1 MKNILLILAAVFFA
15 IRIDAQQNLGKNHAL
30 LNINCKSCHVCEVP
44 TKDDPC
50 LIECPREK
58 YITVFQKPEQTPDV
72 IIIDQLSNRYGPV
85 YFAHKIHAQMSEMS
99 GGCQG
104 CHHFNTL
111 GPILKCNSCHET
123 VRRREDIRLP
133 DLKGAYHR
141 QCMDCHR
148 QWSQS
153 TGCNSCHTLKSKTNF
168 AELENVQKKYEGKD
182 HPTVQ
187 QPTKIIYQTNS
198 DKGKLVT
205 FYHDD
210 HTDKFGYNCIS
221 CHKQESCTKCHDVN
235 KASEE
240 KIKPISISKTFA
252 EQHERCISCH
262 SKNEPCAK
270 CHSDKE
276 LKPFDHERS
285 SGWALKDYHAK
296 LSCNSCH
303 ESKRPFSKMDNNCL
317 SCHKDWNNTNFKHSV
332 TGFKLDET
340 HSEFNCEDCHLEN
353 NFAVKPSCTNCHENY
368 FYPKI
373 KPGKLVKK

>member
-317 SCHKDWNNTNFKHSV
+317 SCHKDWNNTNFVKIV
-332 TGFKLDET
+332 T
-340 HSEFNCEDCHLEN
+340 
-353 NFAVKPSCTNCHENY
+353 
-368 FYPKI
+368 
-373 KPGKLVKK
+373 